1 MTRRKTDDIIIKQSR
16 RGLWKSKYAE
26 VAELADALDSG
37 SSEHY
42 VHGGSSPPSRTKLSL
57 DVIHVLGSVFY
68 FAFLPTL
75 MAGIFCN
82 ANPNLRW
89 AIRGRR
95 FFFILKLCA
104 HVWGAYLFCNM
115 NQKRVG
121 QNKRR
126 PFLLI
131 PGGFA
136 GFRKRF
142 WEDFCCRCPSSK
154 FRNWYLKRN
163 SYADFSARRFRFFIF
178 SIFST
183 AELIEVCGGFISIY
197 ELRRKQIKADF
208 GARLSKKSYRSMEML
223 SLFSG

>member
-1 MTRRKTDDIIIKQSR
+1 MVKKYRYRIKFGRDNILYRNKNGSFFRVSILSTLPTR
-16 RGLWKSKYAE
+16 
-26 VAELADALDSG
+26 
-37 SSEHY
+37 
-42 VHGGSSPPSRTKLSL
+42 LSL
-57 DVIHVLGSVFY
+57 DAIRVPGSVFY

-75 MAGIFCN
+75 TAGIFCN

-121 QNKRR
+121 QNKRQ

-178 SIFST
+178 SIFFHRRAHRSLWRFYILDLRT
-183 AELIEVCGGFISIY
+183 ASKADQSRF
-197 ELRRKQIKADF
+197 RRKIVK
-208 GARLSKKSYRSMEML
+208 ETV
-223 SLFSG
+223 